1 MTAQLAALICFHL
14 RERRRSPLAWGLP
27 LGAMSAFIVAIY
39 PSVQGALTEVV
50 AQYPEGLKQA
60 FGIGELANVEQYLHG
75 EMLSLIVPL
84 AVGYLA
90 ARAVASDLSG
100 AAESGRLEV
109 ILSVPVTRREICLGA
124 FLAAAVEVAAVLLLT
139 LALSLLG
146 SLATGAGLGVGHA
159 LAGFAAVW
167 PLALVGGGIAVVVSG
182 FSLKTSVVT
191 GVVAG
196 FLVAMYVIDL
206 LGKLDESISG
216 VRYASIFRYYGN
228 AIEDG
233 IEPAAFLGLAALALL
248 LAAAGAWLFERRDLT
263 G

>member
-1 MTAQLAALICFHL
+1 MRSGLAAMIGFHL
-14 RERRRSPLAWGLP
+14 YERRRSPLAWGLP

-39 PSVQGALTEVV
+39 PSVQSALTKVV

-60 FGIGELANVEQYLHG
+60 FGIGELSNVEQYLHG
-75 EMLSLIVPL
+75 ETLSLIVPL

-109 ILSVPVTRREICLGA
+109 VLSAPVRRTTLCLA
-124 FLAAAVEVAAVLLLT
+124 ALLAAAAETAAVLLLT
-139 LALSLLG
+139 LSLSLLG
-146 SLATGAGLGVGHA
+146 SVVAGSGLGVGHA

-167 PLALVGGGIAVVVSG
+167 PLALVGGGLAVLVSG
-182 FSLKTSVVT
+182 FSLKTGVVT

-233 IEPAAFLGLAALALL
+233 VEPLAFFGLLAFALL
-248 LAAAGAWLFERRDLT
+248 LAWIGAALFQRRDLSV
-263 G
+263 